1 MEVLYPRCAGIDVHK
16 KTAVVSI
23 GWIDG
28 RGQRRKQTRTFS
40 TLTTDLLRLRDWLA
54 EHEVTHVAM
63 ESTGVY
69 WRPIFNLLEE
79 HFAVILANA
88 AHVKAVPGRKTDV
101 RDSEWLLD
109 LMQHGLIRGSFIP
122 PAPIRELRELTRY
135 RTSLIQERTR
145 EVNRLQKVLEDANI
159 KLASVASDM
168 QGVSARQMIEG
179 LIAGET
185 DPSRLAD
192 CARGALR
199 KKRAALE
206 EALVGRVRPHHR
218 VLLRELLDHIDYLD
232 ATIARLSD
240 EIAER
245 LRPFEAAVEL
255 LCAIPGIQRRVAE
268 VLLAEIGPDMS
279 FFPSARHLCSWAAV
293 CPGNRESGGKR
304 LSGRTRRGNRW
315 LRAALVQA
323 AWAAVRVKGG
333 YFGAQFRRVAKRRGD
348 KRALIAVAH
357 SLLTVIYHVL
367 KDGVLYEDLG
377 ADYFDQRAP
386 DRVAR
391 YHLRR
396 LAELGYDVS
405 VQSKPAA

>member
-1 MEVLYPRCAGIDVHK
+1 MEILHPRCAGIEVHQ
-16 KTAVVSI
+16 KTAVASI
-23 GWIDG
+23 AWVDE
-28 RGQRRKQTRTFS
+28 RGQRGKQPRTFS
-40 TLTTDLLRLRDWLA
+40 TMTRDLLRLRDWLA
-54 EHEVTHVAM
+54 EREVTHVAR

-79 HFAVILANA
+79 HFVVILANA
-88 AHVKAVPGRKTDV
+88 APVKAVPGRKTDV
-101 RDSEWLLD
+101 RDSEWLAD
-109 LMQHGLIRGSFIP
+109 LMHHGLIRGSFIP
-122 PAPIRELRELTRY
+122 PAPIREVRELTRY

-145 EVNRLQKVLEDANI
+145 AVNRLQKVLEDANI
-159 KLASVASDM
+159 KLAAVVSDM

-179 LIAGET
+179 LIAGGAE
-185 DPSRLAD
+185 SAQLAD
-192 CARGALR
+192 RARGTLR
-199 KKRAALE
+199 NKREMLE
-206 EALVGRVRPHHR
+206 EALLGRVRSHHR
-218 VLLRELLDHIDYLD
+218 LLLRELLDHIDDLD
-232 ATIARLSD
+232 RTIARLSD
-240 EIAER
+240 EIADR
-245 LRPFEAAVEL
+245 LRPYEATRAL

-268 VLLAEIGPDMS
+268 VSLAEVGPDMS
-279 FFPSARHLCSWAAV
+279 PFPSARHLCSWAAV

-333 YFGAQFRRVAKRRGD
+333 YFGAFFRRVAKRRGD
-348 KRALIAVAH
+348 KRALVAVAH

-367 KDGVLYEDLG
+367 ANGVLDEELG
-377 ADYFDQRAP
+377 ADYFERRAP

-405 VQSKPAA
+405 VEPRPAA